1 MQPIYRFL
9 IQMMLIAILVTL
21 FFSCASKKA
30 SCDAY
35 GQVEAIK
42 NTVCK

>member
-30 SCDAY
+30 NCDAY
-35 GQVEAIK
+35 SQVEAIN
-42 NTVCK
+42 NTAHK

>member
-9 IQMMLIAILVTL
+9 IQMMLIAILITL

-30 SCDAY
+30 NCDAY
-35 GQVEAIK
+35 GQAEIV
-42 NTVCK
+42 NTTVCT